1 MNGQQGRER
10 QEADVLAEH
19 VGRAVA
25 HATSNRPWME
35 AIAESPGPFVRA
47 IDDADGRVV
56 TGAKGRRS
64 SGKIGASSL
73 AGVAIIP
80 TSPATARVAGLP
92 SGSRAATTAL
102 LVKVAIACGALPA
115 PLDPA
120 GTVAPDPKIRGSG
133 DLGEE
138 DRGLRAIGDVLNTDL
153 SALVWDIFEGLSVA
167 KPIPGGHRVHAAGA
181 GPSALIFALES
192 SPIILNAGSTGQSGR
207 DAPVVARTHEL
218 DRPEL

>member
-1 MNGQQGRER
+1 VNGQQGRER
-10 QEADVLAEH
+10 QEADVLADH
-19 VGRAVA
+19 AGRAVA
-25 HATSNRPWME
+25 HATSNRPRME

-56 TGAKGRRS
+56 SGAKGRRG

-92 SGSRAATTAL
+92 SASRAATTAL
-102 LVKVAIACGALPA
+102 LVNVAITCGALLA

-120 GTVAPDPKIRGSG
+120 RTPAPDPKIRGSG

-138 DRGLRAIGDVLNTDL
+138 DRGLRAIGDSLNTDL
-153 SALVWDIFEGLSVA
+153 SGLIWDIFEGRSVA
-167 KPIPGGHRVHAAGA
+167 KPIPGGHGGHAAGA
-181 GPSALIFALES
+181 GPSALIFAFEN
-192 SPIILNAGSTGQSGR
+192 SPIIFNAGSTGQSCR

-218 DRPEL
+218 DGPEL